1 MISLCASLAG
11 CIGAPLEIYPKFH
24 LTPLLR
30 HIPSCSSYHYH
41 HSFVVMSLAS
51 ISAPYPAGPVRLQSM
66 PSFKSLSLSGSDTL
80 QRSLVHHPPIAV
92 DNCANCPNIHCTV
105 NAPHTYYFD
114 VVEPCPEGMPLL
126 FLRRFHPDFNPF
138 PNDNRYDIIEAPT
151 TLLEHGCQAYV
162 VGYGVVRLLEIAVK
176 VTKRSKDWKVFQC
189 IQGGEIIVA
198 ELAVRKEWCK
208 IPERHMGFCGVSFSF
223 FHFS

>member
-1 MISLCASLAG
+1 
-11 CIGAPLEIYPKFH
+11 
-24 LTPLLR
+24 
-30 HIPSCSSYHYH
+30 
-41 HSFVVMSLAS
+41 MSLVS
-51 ISAPYPAGPVRLQSM
+51 ISAPYHAGSVRLQSM
-66 PSFKSLSLSGSDTL
+66 PSFKSLSSSGSDTL

-105 NAPHTYYFD
+105 NAPHMYYFD

-126 FLRRFHPDFNPF
+126 FLRRFRPDFNPF
-138 PNDNRYDIIEAPT
+138 PNDNRYDIIEVPT

-189 IQGGEIIVA
+189 IQGGEVIVA

-208 IPERHMGFCGVSFSF
+208 IPERHLGFCGVSFF
-223 FHFS
+223 FSHFF